1 MDLSLFLSP
10 FVLLLTA
17 LIVIG
22 ILKVV
27 TVLHH
32 IYFYW
37 RNKGVPYLLDSL
49 STGMMGWKL
58 FLRRITFSDYCKY
71 LYNHFPNAKYIGIM
85 DFATPAVL
93 LRDPELI
100 RDVMVRDFEHFP
112 DHRSFVDESVEP
124 LFGKNIFSLR
134 GDRWKEMRNTLSPS
148 FTASKMKFMFDLISK
163 CSHDFVDYLID
174 HPEICDAIEM
184 KGAFRRYI
192 NDVIATAAFGISVN
206 SMKDQNNEFY
216 TRGVEATKFSAGLLA
231 IVKFMFI
238 RICPSFCKS
247 IGLTVFSS
255 DTSKFF
261 KKIVEETI
269 RTRKEQ
275 GIVRPD
281 MIHLLMQAQNK
292 EGTSVHKMTLDDI
305 VSQAFIF
312 FFASFDTSSTLMCFV
327 AHELAV
333 NQDIQDRLRKE
344 VQQYLTEGNDEISY
358 ESLSK
363 MSYMD
368 LIISET
374 LRKYPPVI
382 FIDRLCVK
390 GYELPP
396 SQPGCKNV
404 IVEPNSVL
412 MFPVYA
418 LHHDPEYF
426 PNPDKFDPERF
437 SDENKDKILPYTYL
451 PFGHGPRKCIGNR
464 FALMETKILIA
475 HLLLKFTLKTTE
487 KTIEPIVFDKRE
499 FALQPVGGFE
509 RNVKIHLTRYSMIYI
524 WKNITALSRMEAL
537 MSEFFNDTTTAFYI
551 ILIVWLADQYD
562 AICCHTALT
571 KRHWLSW
578 RFNQGAPFVSDIS
591 NRESAGARAR
601 ASERERESEEGE
613 GKGMEKM
620 GEREHSMLYFFHHYE
635 LPVILQQA
643 QLQQLLFRN
652 HIQPQAQPAT
662 PSTAPTT
669 PGPASPSSSSSSPSA
684 APSPSS
690 SPNPSTP
697 TTEQTQQNYITE
709 LSQFD
714 LEPSNAEAQH
724 TNTDTTQQTSV
735 ATTADRRDDS
745 VQVSEDTT
753 VFATSTSVAKT
764 EAVPS
769 ASRATSSFT
778 DTSTS
783 EGFEVIESTE
793 VAKEASVEDKKEH

>member
-1 MDLSLFLSP
+1 MNLFLFSSP
-10 FVLLLTA
+10 FVLLLTS
-17 LIVIG
+17 LIIIG
-22 ILKVV
+22 IFKVV
-27 TVLHH
+27 TVLRH
-32 IYFYW
+32 IHFYW
-37 RNKGVPYLLDSL
+37 RNKGIPYLPDSL
-49 STGMMGWKL
+49 STGIMGWKL

-71 LYNHFPNAKYIGIM
+71 LYNHFSNAKYVGIM
-85 DFATPAVL
+85 DFATPSVL

-163 CSHDFVDYLID
+163 CSHDFVDYLVD

-184 KGAFRRYI
+184 KGAFRRYT

-275 GIVRPD
+275 DIVRPD

-312 FFASFDTSSTLMCFV
+312 FLAGFDTSSTLMCFV

-344 VQQYLTEGNDEISY
+344 VQQHLTEGNDEISY

-382 FIDRLCVK
+382 FIDRLCAK
-390 GYELPP
+390 RYELPP

-404 IVEPNSVL
+404 IVEPNSIL
-412 MFPVYA
+412 MFPIYA

-475 HLLLKFTLKTTE
+475 HLLLKFTLKITK

-499 FALQPVGGFE
+499 FTLQPVGGFWIGLE
-509 RNVKIHLTRYSMIYI
+509 
-524 WKNITALSRMEAL
+524 
-537 MSEFFNDTTTAFYI
+537 
-551 ILIVWLADQYD
+551 
-562 AICCHTALT
+562 
-571 KRHWLSW
+571 KR
-578 RFNQGAPFVSDIS
+578 
-591 NRESAGARAR
+591 E
-601 ASERERESEEGE
+601 
-613 GKGMEKM
+613 M
-620 GEREHSMLYFFHHYE
+620 
-635 LPVILQQA
+635 
-643 QLQQLLFRN
+643 
-652 HIQPQAQPAT
+652 
-662 PSTAPTT
+662 
-669 PGPASPSSSSSSPSA
+669 
-684 APSPSS
+684 
-690 SPNPSTP
+690 
-697 TTEQTQQNYITE
+697 
-709 LSQFD
+709 
-714 LEPSNAEAQH
+714 
-724 TNTDTTQQTSV
+724 
-735 ATTADRRDDS
+735 
-745 VQVSEDTT
+745 
-753 VFATSTSVAKT
+753 
-764 EAVPS
+764 
-769 ASRATSSFT
+769 
-778 DTSTS
+778 
-783 EGFEVIESTE
+783 
-793 VAKEASVEDKKEH
+793 